1 MGNLNERNAAKYN
14 FAVIVVIGAALILPA
29 RMRLPNSSTGFQTA
43 QAGRDTIGYFKL
55 PNVAGGFMSSD
66 DLKGKVSV
74 VDLWAT
80 WCGPCIQEIPI
91 YNQLYD
97 SFKDKQN
104 IAIVGIAVDS
114 PEREIPAKVRQLSIR
129 YPILIGDNQAYR
141 AFGSTRGFPTTFVLT
156 KEGKVYKRYV
166 GAVAQK
172 KEKLLQD
179 IQQLLAQDSR

>member
-1 MGNLNERNAAKYN
+1 MGNLTEGNTAKYS
-14 FAVIVVIGAALILPA
+14 FATIAVISAVLIWSAP
-29 RMRLPNSSTGFQTA
+29 MRWQQTSNGFQAA
-43 QAGRDTIGYFKL
+43 QAGRDPIGYFKL
-55 PNVAGGFMSSD
+55 QNVAGGFMSSD

-97 SFKDKQN
+97 TFQGKTN
-104 IAIVGIAVDS
+104 IAIVGIAVES
-114 PEREIPAKVRQLSIR
+114 PQRDIPTKVRELNIK
-129 YPILIGDNQAYR
+129 YPILIGDNQVYR
-141 AFGSTRGFPTTFVLT
+141 AFGNTRGFPTTFVLT
-156 KEGKVYKRYV
+156 KEGKVYKHYV